1 MKNFRILLFVAVAS
15 LFAACDDAID
25 IKQPSELLPEDTF
38 ETVKDLN
45 LGLNGVYG
53 VIPGENH
60 IKFTSVFTDEVRL
73 GIANGGQGR
82 DGELAFVLNNNS
94 GDAASIWLSNYSLVN
109 FANRLLVGAKNV
121 TPVVDVKNGIDETS
135 TYNDIIAQARAL
147 RAFGHF
153 QLLTFFSP
161 NLKDDNALGVIALDF
176 VPTKEQKLPR
186 NTNGEVFAL
195 INSDLDFAATN
206 LISNTSANKASA
218 RTYVSTDFVKALKV
232 RMAIY
237 RGQYNAAEAD
247 VDYLLANYPLTK
259 RLFGTATSFDVG
271 KRDDLFA
278 KSGYYRLFR
287 DGGGFTGAN
296 FNEVIFKLERAA
308 SPSTTTG
315 NFYQAWSS
323 VNSSTTGGAFYEV
336 STALFN
342 KLHPDDIRRAT
353 IIDPTS
359 FPGFNVRPVGKY
371 SESDKTPLLADVK
384 VFRAS
389 EMVLLKAE
397 ILASRSDFPGVA
409 AQINKIR
416 HERFAN
422 TPSSTNGHIA
432 VPGSV
437 QEAWAAILNERRIEL
452 AFEGHRYIDIKRLG
466 VLAGASIDRAP
477 SDCSFNNVC
486 FLDATD
492 YRFTMPVPRP
502 EQAANPNIQQNTGYN
517 NQ

>member
-38 ETVKDLN
+38 ETVKDLT

-60 IKFTSVFTDEVRL
+60 IVFTSIFTDEVRL

-82 DGELAFVLNNNS
+82 DGELAFALNNNS

-121 TPVVDVKNGIDETS
+121 VPTEDELS
-135 TYNDIIAQARAL
+135 SYNDIVAQARAL
-147 RAFGHF
+147 RAYGHF

-161 NLKDDNALGVIALDF
+161 DMKNDSGLGVIALDF

-195 INSDLDFAATN
+195 INSDLDFAAQN
-206 LISNTSANKASA
+206 LIAKTAQNKGSI

-237 RGQYNAAEAD
+237 RGQYDAAEAD
-247 VDYLLANYPLTK
+247 VDALIAAYPLTK
-259 RLFGTATSFDVG
+259 KLATGATSITPGDASKLINESAYF
-271 KRDDLFA
+271 K
-278 KSGYYRLFR
+278 LFR
-287 DGGGFTGAN
+287 DVLLTGAN
-296 FNEVIFKLERAA
+296 NNEVIFKLERAA
-308 SPSTTTG
+308 SASTTTG
-315 NFYQAWSS
+315 NFYQSWSS
-323 VNSSTTGGAFYEV
+323 VNSTTTGGAFFEV
-336 STALFN
+336 STALYN
-342 KLHPDDIRRAT
+342 NLLPNDIRRSV
-353 IIDPTS
+353 IIDPTA
-359 FPGFNVRPVGKY
+359 FPVFNVRPVGKY
-371 SESDKTPLLADVK
+371 AESDKTPLLADVK
-384 VFRAS
+384 IFRTS

-397 ILASRSDFPGVA
+397 ILANRSDFPGVA
-409 AQINKIR
+409 NAINSIR
-416 HERFAN
+416 LARFGDNSAN
-422 TPSSTNGHIA
+422 IAIPTNIQA
-432 VPGSV
+432 
-437 QEAWAAILNERRIEL
+437 AWAAILDERRLEL

-466 VLAGASIDRAP
+466 ALAGKTVDRTP
-477 SDCSFNNVC
+477 SDCNFNNVC
-486 FLDATD
+486 TLEVTD
-492 YRFTMPVPRP
+492 YRWTLPVPRP
-502 EQAANPNIQQNTGYN
+502 EQAANPNIQQNPGYN

>member
-38 ETVKDLN
+38 ETVKDLT

-60 IKFTSVFTDEVRL
+60 IIFTSIFTDEVRL

-82 DGELAFVLNNNS
+82 DGELAFALNNNS

-121 TPVVDVKNGIDETS
+121 TPTADELS
-135 TYNDIIAQARAL
+135 SYNDIVAQARAL
-147 RAFGHF
+147 RAYGHF

-161 NLKDDNALGVIALDF
+161 DMKNDSGLGVIALDF

-195 INSDLDFAATN
+195 INSDLDFAAQN
-206 LISNTSANKASA
+206 LLTKTAQNKGSL

-237 RGQYNAAEAD
+237 RGQYDAAEAD
-247 VDYLLANYPLTK
+247 VDALIAAYPLTK
-259 RLFGTATSFDVG
+259 KFATGASSVTPGDASKLINESAYF
-271 KRDDLFA
+271 K
-278 KSGYYRLFR
+278 LFR
-287 DGGGFTGAN
+287 DALLTGAN
-296 FNEVIFKLERAA
+296 SNEVIFKLERAA
-308 SPSTTTG
+308 SASTTTG

-323 VNSSTTGGAFYEV
+323 VNSKTTGGAFFEV
-336 STALFN
+336 STALYN
-342 KLHPDDIRRAT
+342 NLLPNDIRRT
-353 IIDPTS
+353 VIIDPS
-359 FPGFNVRPVGKY
+359 AFPAFNVRPVGKY
-371 SESDKTPLLADVK
+371 AESEKTPLLADVK
-384 VFRAS
+384 IFRAS

-397 ILASRSDFPGVA
+397 ILANRSDFPGVA
-409 AQINKIR
+409 NAINAIR
-416 HERFAN
+416 VARFGDASAN
-422 TPSSTNGHIA
+422 IGI
-432 VPGSV
+432 PGNI
-437 QEAWAAILNERRIEL
+437 QAAWAAILDERRLEL

-466 VLAGASIDRAP
+466 TLAGKTVDRTP

-486 FLDATD
+486 TLEATD
-492 YRFTMPVPRP
+492 YRWTMPVPRP
-502 EQAANPNIQQNTGYN
+502 EQAANPNIQQNPGYN
-517 NQ
+517 NK

>member
-38 ETVKDLN
+38 ESIKDLN
-45 LGLNGVYG
+45 LGLTGVYG

-121 TPVVDVKNGIDETS
+121 TPTEDELAS
-135 TYNDIIAQARAL
+135 YNDIVAQARAL
-147 RAFGHF
+147 RAYGHF

-161 NLKDDNALGVIALDF
+161 NLKDDSALGVIALDF

-195 INSDLDFAATN
+195 INSDLDYAAAN
-206 LISNTSANKASA
+206 LIANTSTNKNSL
-218 RTYVSTDFVKALKV
+218 RTYVSTDFVKALRA

-237 RGQYNAAEAD
+237 RGQYNAAEAF
-247 VDYLLANYPLTK
+247 VDQLITDYPLTK
-259 RLFGTATSFDVG
+259 RLFGTATTITPG
-271 KRDDLFA
+271 NRDQLVNQ
-278 KSGYYRLFR
+278 SGYYRLFR
-287 DGGGFTGAN
+287 DGGGFTGTN

-308 SPSTTTG
+308 GASTTTG

-323 VNSSTTGGAFYEV
+323 VNSTVTGGAFYEV

-353 IIDPTS
+353 VIDPTA

-371 SESDKTPLLADVK
+371 AESEKTPLLADVK
-384 VFRAS
+384 VFRSS
-389 EMVLLKAE
+389 EIVLLKAE
-397 ILASRSDFPGVA
+397 ILASRSDLPGVA

-416 HERFAN
+416 GARFGN
-422 TPSSTNGHIA
+422 TSGDIA

-466 VLAGASIDRAP
+466 VLAGASVDRAP
-477 SDCSFNNVC
+477 SDCAFNNIC
-486 FLDATD
+486 SLDASD
-492 YRFTMPVPRP
+492 YRWTMPVPRP
-502 EQAANPNIQQNTGYN
+502 EQAANPNIQQNPGYN